1 MLINWFS
8 VRALYRFLTLS
19 KDCAKVVEL
28 EEALPH
34 PKRSQDEFI
43 PVLQLQ
49 ISISEHGIGPSMV

>member
-34 PKRSQDEFI
+34 PKRGKNQLI
-43 PVLQLQ
+43 PILQL
-49 ISISEHGIGPSMV
+49 

>member
-34 PKRSQDEFI
+34 PERGQNQFVPI
-43 PVLQLQ
+43 LQFQ
-49 ISISEHGIGPSMV
+49 VGISEHCIGAFLM

>member
-34 PKRSQDEFI
+34 PKRSQYQFI

-49 ISISEHGIGPSMV
+49 VGIAEHRIRAVPM